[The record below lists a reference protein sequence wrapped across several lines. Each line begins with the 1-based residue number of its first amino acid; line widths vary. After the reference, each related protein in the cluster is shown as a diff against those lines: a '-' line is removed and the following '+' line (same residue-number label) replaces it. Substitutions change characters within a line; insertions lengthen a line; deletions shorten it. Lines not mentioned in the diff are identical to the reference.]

1 MFTATCTAPPA
12 LLRWTVPETP
22 QPIAQRRASWMLL
35 LGILLIAAN
44 LRPSITAVGP
54 VLDDIRSSLHLSGAV
69 ASVLISIPLLAFGLF
84 SPVAPWIS
92 RRLGLNGALAAA
104 LGLLAVAIAVRSLPW
119 TPDLWVGTALLG
131 AAIAVMNVVLPSV
144 VKRDFPD
151 RVGQITGVYAAVLSV
166 LAAIAAGVA
175 VPIAGV
181 THEGWRWSLGVW
193 AGLALVGLAVLAP
206 QLRGPARESAF
217 DPEFEQ
223 PVDRAAR
230 SYRSPWTSALGWQVT
245 IFMGVQSIVFFTLIT
260 WLPSIE
266 QSAGISA
273 ATAGFHQFL
282 LNIGSLAGSLLTA
295 AAIHRA
301 RDQRGVGVAS
311 AVLIGIGVTGELVL
325 PSFGAVWVCVIGL
338 GTGTSLTLALSLF
351 ALRAG
356 HHRQATEL
364 SGMAQSIGYLMAA
377 AGPIAIGIV
386 HDVTGSWTTALVVIL
401 VLTVAQLAASL
412 LAARNRLIG

>member
-1 MFTATCTAPPA
+1 
-12 LLRWTVPETP
+12 
-22 QPIAQRRASWMLL
+22 MLL

-54 VLDDIRSSLHLSGAV
+54 VLDDIRSSLGLSSAL
-69 ASVLISIPLLAFGLF
+69 ASVLISIPLVAFGVF

-92 RRLGLNGALAAA
+92 RRLGLEGALGAA
-104 LGLLAVAIAVRSLPW
+104 LGVLAVAIVTRSLPW
-119 TPDLWVGTALLG
+119 TPALWIGTALLG
-131 AAIAVMNVVLPSV
+131 AAIAVMNVVLPSL

-166 LAAIAAGVA
+166 VAAIAAGVS
-175 VPIAGV
+175 VPIAGLAP
-181 THEGWRWSLGVW
+181 EGWRWSLGVW
-193 AGLALVGLAVLAP
+193 AGLAVIGLAVLAP
-206 QLRGPARESAF
+206 RLRTGPEPATAAILTQTGSVARA
-217 DPEFEQ
+217 
-223 PVDRAAR
+223 
-230 SYRSPWTSALGWQVT
+230 YRSPWTSALGWQVT

-282 LNIGSLAGSLLTA
+282 LNIGSLVGSLLTA
-295 AAIHRA
+295 AAIQRA
-301 RDQRGVGVAS
+301 RDQRGVGIAS
-311 AVLIGIGVTGELVL
+311 AVLIGAGVVGVLVL
-325 PSFGAVWVCVIGL
+325 PSFSAVWVCVIGL

-377 AGPIAIGIV
+377 AGPVAIGIL
-386 HDVTGSWTTALVVIL
+386 HDATGSWTLALVVIL
-401 VLTVAQLAASL
+401 VLTAAQLATSL
-412 LAARNRLIG
+412 LAARNRVIG